1 MDEFHRLRD
10 TALKHPVPRLF
21 LIGGLLGIA
30 VTGGPAWP
38 QPTDAAA
45 TGRETPREM
54 IVLADGWRF
63 LQADTAGA
71 EAPAFADGNW
81 TPVSVPHT
89 WNRVGT
95 YTAGADTPQAINQ
108 SRGVGWYR
116 LQFDVPARFAHRRAY
131 LQFDA
136 ASERAEVW
144 LNGVKMGE
152 HRGGFSRFRL
162 DATAALSPGHR
173 NTLAVKTDNSAPAP
187 DSSTADILPLAG
199 DFWIYGGLYRPV
211 SLVVTAP
218 VHIDMLD
225 HGGPGVSLRT
235 DKVSDGTADIAV
247 DTRIRNDQERRVSV
261 ALTVTFKDSGGHVVA
276 SSTRRVDIGAHEDAD
291 VSGIVRIHRVH
302 LWQGVDDPYLYQTEF
317 ELRTPAG
324 ARLDRVTQRF
334 GVRQIRID
342 PERGLILNDKRIMLH
357 GVALHQDREGKGWA
371 VSEAD
376 QREDLQMIRDMGANS
391 IRFTHYQHSDTL
403 NDLSD
408 ELGLLNWAEIP
419 LVTKWTL
426 GSASQ
431 PTSALIDNAKQQM
444 IELIRQSSNHASIA
458 VWGLANEVDFGS
470 VIPAALGGGT
480 NAQTDPLPLLRAL
493 RATAH
498 EEDPA
503 RPSTIAN
510 CCYGRPG
517 SPSVIDAA
525 DLDGANRYFGWYTT
539 VPADL
544 NADLDRIRAAYPA
557 IPLAVSEYGA
567 GASIAQ
573 HTDNPLGGPVDARGH
588 VQPEEFQSHVHE
600 LTWPI
605 LASKPF
611 LWGSWLT
618 FMFDFST
625 PGRTEGD
632 SVNINTKG
640 LASYD
645 RKTRKDAFFFYR
657 ANWNPAPTVYI
668 ASRRHSERVLPV
680 TELKVYSNAHST
692 EAWINGR
699 SLGVETDCPQRI
711 CRWPAVALAPGGNV
725 VKAAGEFAS
734 GTVTDSASW
743 TLTTGVGVYRID
755 CGSIEGMPGPEGPYG
770 SDDFFTGGSA
780 AAVNPFTP
788 VRATVAPIRKDIG
801 GTPFEALLNTYRK
814 GRFSYVLPLANGTYR
829 VSLRFVE
836 PEAGPGVRVFSVLAN
851 GTPAL
856 IDLDVSAAAGGAL
869 KALERSFVAV
879 VTDGALN
886 LQFAASSGDAIVSSI
901 DVEPAAN
908 PSP

>member
-1 MDEFHRLRD
+1 MICSLPGVL
-10 TALKHPVPRLF
+10 A
-21 LIGGLLGIA
+21 IGR
-30 VTGGPAWP
+30 PARA
-38 QPTDAAA
+38 QPPDAAA
-45 TGRETPREM
+45 SARASPRETLMLTDR
-54 IVLADGWRF
+54 WRF
-63 LQADTAGA
+63 LQADPAGA
-71 EAPAFADGNW
+71 EDPSYADGTW
-81 TPVSVPHT
+81 TEVSVPHT

-95 YTAGADTPQAINQ
+95 DTAAGGAPRALNQ

-116 LQFDVPARFAHRRAY
+116 LQFEVPRRFAHRRVY
-131 LQFDA
+131 VQFDA
-136 ASERAEVW
+136 ASERADVW
-144 LNGVKMGE
+144 LNGVRLGG

-162 DATAALSPGHR
+162 DATAALSPGQR
-173 NTLAVKTDNSAPAP
+173 NTLAVKTDNSTPAP
-187 DSSTADILPLAG
+187 GSSTADILPLAG

-211 SLVVTAP
+211 SLIATAP
-218 VHIDMLD
+218 VHIGMLD
-225 HGGPGVSLRT
+225 HGGPGVGLSTKKLA
-235 DKVSDGTADIAV
+235 DGAADIAV
-247 DTRIRNDQERRVSV
+247 ETKIRNDQGRRAAVV
-261 ALTVTFKDSGGHVVA
+261 LTVTFKDSGGRVVA
-276 SSTRRVDIGAHEDAD
+276 SLTRRLDIGAHGDAD
-291 VSGIVRIHRVH
+291 VAGTVRIHDVH
-302 LWQGVDDPYLYQTEF
+302 LWQGVDDPYLYQTAF

-324 ARLDRVTQRF
+324 VRLDRVTQRF

-342 PERGLILNDKRIMLH
+342 PERGLFLNDRSIRLH

-376 QREDLQMIRDMGANS
+376 QREDLEMIRDLGANS

-419 LVTKWTL
+419 LVSKWTL
-426 GSASQ
+426 GGATQ
-431 PTSALIDNAKQQM
+431 PTDALIDNAKQQM
-444 IELIRQSSNHASIA
+444 VELIRQSSNHASIA

-470 VIPAALGGGT
+470 VIPAAVGGGT
-480 NAQTDPLPLLRAL
+480 NAQTDPRPLLGLQRQ
-493 RATAH
+493 TAQA
-498 EEDPA
+498 EDPG

-544 NADLDRIRAAYPA
+544 NADLDRMRAAYPS

-567 GASIAQ
+567 GASIVQ
-573 HTDNPLGGPVDARGH
+573 HTDNPLGGPVDPRGH
-588 VQPEEFQSHVHE
+588 VQPEEYQSRVHE

-605 LASKPF
+605 LAAKPF

-668 ASRRHSERVLPV
+668 ASRRQTQRVLPL
-680 TELKVYSNAHST
+680 TELKVYSNARTT

-699 SLGVETDCPQRI
+699 SLGALTECPQRI
-711 CRWPAVALAPGGNV
+711 CRWPAVALAPGANL

-734 GTVTDSASW
+734 GTVSDSVSW
-743 TLTTGVGVYRID
+743 TLTVGAGVYRID
-755 CGSIEGMPGPEGPYG
+755 CGSIEGMPGPEGPHG
-770 SDDFFTGGSA
+770 SDDFFSGGA
-780 AAVNPFTP
+780 AAAINPFMP
-788 VRATVAPIRKDIG
+788 VRAAVAPVHRDIS

-814 GRFSYVLPLANGTYR
+814 GRFSYVLPLANGMYR
-829 VSLRFVE
+829 VRLRFVE
-836 PEAGPGVRVFSVLAN
+836 PEDGPGARVFSVTAN
-851 GTPAL
+851 GAPA
-856 IDLDVSAAAGGAL
+856 IVDLDVAAAAGGPL
-869 KALERSFVAV
+869 KALERSFVATV
-879 VTDGALN
+879 ANGALN
-886 LQFAASSGDAIVSSI
+886 LDFAGSSGDAIVSSI
-901 DVEPAAN
+901 DVEPAATQGQ
-908 PSP
+908 